1 MFVDAIYTRKTDTIN
16 VVERV
21 DGKRIYRQFPANYVF
36 YYEDPRGRYK
46 SMWGKPC
53 HKYQTNSNAKFQN
66 ELRAH
71 SHKNIHEDGV
81 NPIFRCLYDN
91 YRNADTPEFNL
102 GFFDIE
108 TDFDPERGFA
118 PTTDPFSR
126 ITAVSVYLTSISKLI
141 TFVLKPDVPK
151 TDPYYLTF
159 EKAQE
164 ICDEFEDTILCET
177 EEDLLKYFLEVIEDV
192 DVLSGWNSTGYDI
205 PYIVN
210 RIDRVLGRE
219 YTKKMCLWNMSP
231 KKRKYMKFGKEQET
245 YDLVGRV
252 HMDYL
257 ELYQK
262 HNPQKLHT
270 YKLDYIGEILVKENK
285 VPYEGTLDQLYKQ
298 DFKKFIAYNRQDTML
313 LHKIDLKCR
322 FIELHNQLSHANCVL
337 LQTTMGSV
345 AMIDQAITNAVWEQG
360 MQVPKRK
367 DRFETRQE
375 DIDADDDEDEDD
387 IEDGA
392 VGAYVADPKAGFH
405 KMIGCVDINSLY
417 PSVLRSLNMGPET
430 IVAQIRPDYTDA
442 FINGRIKNGA
452 SVVEAWHE
460 VFAALEYDFVAG
472 QTDDEIIVDYEDGQT
487 VRMTGADFYKE
498 VFREGSQYILSANGT
513 LFRKDKK
520 SIIAQLL
527 ETWYEERRVMRK
539 NSAEFT
545 NMYQGVEIDNEL
557 SELLGTEFNEV

>member
-21 DGKRIYRQFPANYVF
+21 DGKRKYRQFPASYVF

-53 HKYQTNSNAKFQN
+53 NKYQTTSHGKFQN

-91 YRNADTPEFNL
+91 YRSADAPEFNL

-151 TDPYYLTF
+151 TDPHYLTF

-177 EEDLLKYFLEVIEDV
+177 EEDLLKYFLDIIEDV

-210 RIDRVLGRE
+210 RIDRVLGKE

-231 KKRKYMKFGKEQET
+231 KKRKYIKFGKEQET

-285 VPYEGTLDQLYKQ
+285 IPYEGTLDQLYKQ

-322 FIELHNQLSHANCVL
+322 FIELHNQLSHANCVP

-360 MQVPKRK
+360 MQVPRRK
-367 DRFETRQE
+367 NRFEIQQE
-375 DIDADDDEDEDD
+375 ENEDDEDEDE

-405 KMIGCVDINSLY
+405 KMIGCTDINSLY
-417 PSVLRSLNMGPET
+417 PSVLRALNMGPET

-472 QTDDEIIVDYEDGQT
+472 QTDDEITVDYEDGQT
-487 VRMTGADFYKE
+487 LRMTGADFHRE
-498 VFREGSQYILSANGT
+498 IFREGSQYILSANGT

-527 ETWYEERRVMRK
+527 ETWYSERTIMRK
-539 NSAEFT
+539 KSAEYT